1 MWLALSTAMP
11 TGKLNWPLPVRA
23 GTMAVT
29 SAGRP
34 ASAGTGA
41 RGADV
46 SAGLEW
52 IAHALQAR
60 ESRGLGAPQAGA
72 VSRGSSRPLLR
83 ACTPAAVDGPCVRAV
98 EQGPL

>member
-11 TGKLNWPLPVRA
+11 TGKFNWPLPVRA

-29 SAGRP
+29 SARRP

-52 IAHALQAR
+52 IAHAL
-60 ESRGLGAPQAGA
+60 SG
-72 VSRGSSRPLLR
+72 RPVHRALLR
-83 ACTPAAVDGPCVRAV
+83 SVLLGQWFSLMGTVLPFEITTYAM
-98 EQGPL
+98 